1 MNWILDGIVILL
13 LVISLILGYRRGFI
27 RTAIQLA
34 GYVFA
39 FLVALSLSQTVAKFV
54 YDGFIDEGIRQSIGT
69 AFTENAGNTVTEKV
83 EGVLDTLPDFLKT
96 ALSKNENVQNT
107 LATITEKTE
116 NTVTAVTETII
127 SQIIRPIVVTLLRFV
142 AFLIL
147 FLLLLL
153 IVALLGKL
161 VKPVSKLPL
170 IRQVDGTLGLLLGL
184 VKGCVLSL
192 VAVTVIQLII
202 TSGSTTGPFTA
213 ENLKNS
219 FLASWIADNNPLISM
234 LKF

>member
-1 MNWILDGIVILL
+1 MNWILDGIIILL

-39 FLVALSLSQTVAKFV
+39 FLIALSLSQSIAEFA
-54 YDGFIDEGIRQSIGT
+54 YDSFIDNAIRTSIST
-69 AFTENAGNTVTEKV
+69 AFSENAGNTVTEKV
-83 EGVLDTLPDFLKT
+83 NGVLDTLPDFLKT
-96 ALSKNENVQNT
+96 ALSENEAVQNT
-107 LATITEKTE
+107 LTTITEQTE

-127 SQIIRPIVVTLLRFV
+127 QQIIRPIVVTLLRFI

-153 IVALLGKL
+153 VVALLGKL
-161 VKPVSKLPL
+161 VKPISKLPL
-170 IRQVDGTLGLLLGL
+170 IHQVDGTLGLLLGF

-192 VAVTVIQLII
+192 VAVTVMQLII
-202 TSGSTTGPFTA
+202 ASGSTNGPFTA

-219 FLASWIADNNPLISM
+219 FLASWIAENNPLASM
-234 LKF
+234 LKL